1 MAATTQSPT
10 AVSAVTL
17 YWLAS
22 EAENISLK
30 EENDTL
36 KETIKNLTR
45 SHKVE
50 IESLSTQM
58 KEIKDKKDHYEECFN
73 SVKQSCYDQ
82 SDIIRKYSKEMESLT
97 QDIKTNKDR
106 YQSQLKSIVKEK
118 ETENKKLMEII
129 VNSNQTRKELEDLIK
144 DLRNKLEIK
153 MKSNNSDSTQDVKND
168 EL

>member
-1 MAATTQSPT
+1 MAATTESPT
-10 AVSAVTL
+10 AVRAVGL
-17 YWLAS
+17 YWLAT
-22 EAENISLK
+22 EAENTSLK
-30 EENDTL
+30 EENAKL

-58 KEIKDKKDHYEECFN
+58 KEIKDVKDHYEECFN

-82 SDIIRKYSKEMESLT
+82 SDIIGKYSKEMESLT
-97 QDIKTNKDR
+97 QDMKTNKDR
-106 YQSQLKSIVKEK
+106 YQSQLKEK

-129 VNSNQTRKELEDLIK
+129 VNSNQTRKELEDLVK
-144 DLRNKLEIK
+144 NLRNKLEIK
-153 MKSNNSDSTQDVKND
+153 MKSNNSDSTQDVKHH

>member
-22 EAENISLK
+22 EAENLSLK
-30 EENDTL
+30 EENDKL
-36 KETIKNLTR
+36 KEIIKNLTR
-45 SHKVE
+45 SHKAE
-50 IESLSTQM
+50 IESLSTQIE
-58 KEIKDKKDHYEECFN
+58 EIKDKKDHYEECYN
-73 SVKQSCYDQ
+73 SIKKSCYDQ
-82 SDIIRKYSKEMESLT
+82 LDIMEENQKDMDFLR
-97 QDIKTNKDR
+97 QDMKRNKDR
-106 YQSQLKSIVKEK
+106 FESKLRSIVKEN

-129 VNSNQTRKELEDLIK
+129 VNSNQKRKELENLVK

-153 MKSNNSDSTQDVKND
+153 MKSNNSDSTQDVKDD